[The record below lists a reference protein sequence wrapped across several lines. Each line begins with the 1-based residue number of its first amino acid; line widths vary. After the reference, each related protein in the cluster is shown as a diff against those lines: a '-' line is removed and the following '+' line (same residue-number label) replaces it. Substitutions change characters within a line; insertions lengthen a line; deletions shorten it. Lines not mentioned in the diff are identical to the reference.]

1 MLTLPGATDRLAMLD
16 ASNAGYIDLSH
27 ALRAGWIEFWYQP
40 KIDLRNRQIV
50 GVEMFA
56 RARHPF
62 HGPISAGVILQGA
75 SDTLLMQLAVFSLR
89 WALQASA
96 AMAQEGVR
104 LPITLNMPAVAI
116 DPAAIAGLLAQGPQ
130 GKDWRGLIFDLP
142 KHDILA
148 DYQRLEQAGVQLAEL
163 GIRFAADDF
172 CGSLRRLMRSTDP
185 EALYEEMEVVSQ
197 QLRKLTAL
205 SLVEIKLER
214 ELVGGCSQDKGRAM
228 LCELMVDLI
237 HQLKAKAVAVGV
249 EKHADVELL
258 SQIGCDLAQGYAFGE
273 PKPLDDFL
281 ALLKRRAKGMA
292 ARNNRQA
299 ALAP

>member
-1 MLTLPGATDRLAMLD
+1 MLD
-16 ASNAGYIDLSH
+16 ASNAGYIDLAH

-40 KIDLRNRQIV
+40 KIDLRDRQIV

-62 HGPISAGVILQGA
+62 HGPISAAVILQDA

-104 LPITLNMPAVAI
+104 LPITLNMPAAAI
-116 DPAAIAGLLAQGPQ
+116 DPTAIADLLAQGPQ
-130 GKDWRGLIFDLP
+130 GKEWRGLIFDVP

-148 DYQRLEQAGVQLAEL
+148 DYQRLERSGAPLASL
-163 GIRFAADDF
+163 GIRLAADDF

-185 EALYEEMEVVSQ
+185 EALYEEMEIVSG

-214 ELVGGCSQDKGRAM
+214 DLVGGCSQDKARAM
-228 LCELMVDLI
+228 LC
-237 HQLKAKAVAVGV
+237 
-249 EKHADVELL
+249 
-258 SQIGCDLAQGYAFGE
+258 
-273 PKPLDDFL
+273 
-281 ALLKRRAKGMA
+281 
-292 ARNNRQA
+292 
-299 ALAP
+299 

>member
-1 MLTLPGATDRLAMLD
+1 MLD
-16 ASNAGYIDLSH
+16 ASNAGYIDLAH

-40 KIDLRNRQIV
+40 KIDLRDRQIV

-62 HGPISAGVILQGA
+62 HGPISAAVILQDA
-75 SDTLLMQLAVFSLR
+75 NDTLLTQLGVFSLR

-96 AMAQEGVR
+96 ALAQDGMR
-104 LPITLNMPAVAI
+104 LPITLNMPAIAI
-116 DPAAIAGLLAQGPQ
+116 DAAGIADLLAQGPQ
-130 GKDWRGLIFDLP
+130 PKDWRGLILDIP

-148 DYQRLEQAGVQLAEL
+148 DYDRLAQAGVQLAAL

-197 QLRKLTAL
+197 QLRKLTNL

-214 ELVGGCSQDKGRAM
+214 DLVGGCSQDNGRAM
-228 LCELMVDLI
+228 LCELMIDLI

-258 SQIGCDLAQGYAFGE
+258 AKIGCDLAQGYAFSE

-292 ARNNRQA
+292 ARKIRQA

>member
-1 MLTLPGATDRLAMLD
+1 MLD
-16 ASNAGYIDLSH
+16 ASNAGYIDLAH

-40 KIDLRNRQIV
+40 KIDLRDRQIV

-62 HGPISAGVILQGA
+62 HGPISAAVILQDA

-89 WALQASA
+89 WAMQAST

-104 LPITLNMPAVAI
+104 LPITLNMPAAAI
-116 DPAAIAGLLAQGPQ
+116 DPTAIGDILAQGPQ
-130 GKDWRGLIFDLP
+130 GKDWRGLIFDVP
-142 KHDILA
+142 KHDILS
-148 DYQRLEQAGVQLAEL
+148 DYQRLEQSVARLASL
-163 GIRFAADDF
+163 GIRLAADDF

-214 ELVGGCSQDKGRAM
+214 DLVGGCSQDKARAM
-228 LCELMVDLI
+228 LCELMIDLI

-258 SQIGCDLAQGYAFGE
+258 TRIGCDMAQGYVFGE

-281 ALLKRRAKGMA
+281 ALLKRRTKGMA
-292 ARNNRQA
+292 ARKTRQT
-299 ALAP
+299 ALTP

>member
-1 MLTLPGATDRLAMLD
+1 MLD
-16 ASNAGYIDLSH
+16 ASNAGYIDLAH

-40 KIDLRNRQIV
+40 KIDLRDRQIV

-62 HGPISAGVILQGA
+62 HGPISAAVILQDA

-104 LPITLNMPAVAI
+104 LPITLNMPAAAI
-116 DPAAIAGLLAQGPQ
+116 DATAIADLLAQGPQ
-130 GKDWRGLIFDLP
+130 GKEWCGLIFDVP
-142 KHDILA
+142 KHDILS
-148 DYQRLEQAGVQLAEL
+148 DYQRLERSGPQLASL

-185 EALYEEMEVVSQ
+185 EALYEEMEIVSG

-214 ELVGGCSQDKGRAM
+214 DLVGGGSQDKGRAM
-228 LCELMVDLI
+228 LCELMIDLI

-249 EKHADVELL
+249 EKHGDVELL
-258 SQIGCDLAQGYAFGE
+258 ARIGCDMAQGYVFGE

-281 ALLKRRAKGMA
+281 ALLKRRAKGIA
-292 ARNNRQA
+292 ARKIRQTV
-299 ALAP
+299 LAP

>member
-1 MLTLPGATDRLAMLD
+1 MLD
-16 ASNAGYIDLSH
+16 ASNAGYIDLAH

-40 KIDLRNRQIV
+40 KIDLRDRQIV

-62 HGPISAGVILQGA
+62 HGPITAAVILQDA
-75 SDTLLMQLAVFSLR
+75 NDTLLTQLGVFSLR

-96 AMAQEGVR
+96 ALAQDGMR
-104 LPITLNMPAVAI
+104 LPITLNMPAIAI
-116 DPAAIAGLLAQGPQ
+116 DAAGITDLLAQGPQ
-130 GKDWRGLIFDLP
+130 GKDWRGLILDIP

-148 DYQRLEQAGVQLAEL
+148 DYERLAQAGGQLAAL

-197 QLRKLTAL
+197 QLRKLTSL

-214 ELVGGCSQDKGRAM
+214 DLVGGCSQDNGRAM
-228 LCELMVDLI
+228 LCELMIDLI

-258 SQIGCDLAQGYAFGE
+258 AKIGCDLAQGYAFSE

-292 ARNNRQA
+292 ARKNRQVA
-299 ALAP
+299 FAP

>member
-1 MLTLPGATDRLAMLD
+1 MLD
-16 ASNAGYIDLSH
+16 ASNAGYIDLAH

-40 KIDLRNRQIV
+40 KIDLRDRQIV

-62 HGPISAGVILQGA
+62 HGPISAAVILQDA

-89 WALQASA
+89 WALQAST

-104 LPITLNMPAVAI
+104 LPITLNMPAAAI

-130 GKDWRGLIFDLP
+130 GKEWRGLIFDVP

-148 DYQRLEQAGVQLAEL
+148 EYRRLERSGARLASL
-163 GIRFAADDF
+163 GIRLAADDF

-185 EALYEEMEVVSQ
+185 EALYEEMEIVSG

-214 ELVGGCSQDKGRAM
+214 DLVGGCSQDKARAM
-228 LCELMVDLI
+228 LCELMIDLI

-258 SQIGCDLAQGYAFGE
+258 SRIGCDMAQGYAFGE

-292 ARNNRQA
+292 ARKTRQT
-299 ALAP
+299 ALTP

>member
-1 MLTLPGATDRLAMLD
+1 MLD
-16 ASNAGYIDLSH
+16 ASNAGYIDLAH

-40 KIDLRNRQIV
+40 KIDLRDRQIV

-62 HGPISAGVILQGA
+62 HGPISAAVILQDA

-89 WALQASA
+89 WAMQAST

-104 LPITLNMPAVAI
+104 LPITLNMPAAAI

-130 GKDWRGLIFDLP
+130 GKEWRGLIFDVP

-148 DYQRLEQAGVQLAEL
+148 DYQRLERSGARLASL
-163 GIRFAADDF
+163 GIRLAADDF

-185 EALYEEMEVVSQ
+185 EALYDEMEVVSD

-214 ELVGGCSQDKGRAM
+214 DLVGGCSQDKGRAM
-228 LCELMVDLI
+228 LCELMIDLI

-249 EKHADVELL
+249 EKHGDVELL
-258 SQIGCDLAQGYAFGE
+258 ARIGCDMAQGYVFGE

-281 ALLKRRAKGMA
+281 ALLKRRAKGIA
-292 ARNNRQA
+292 ARKIRQTV
-299 ALAP
+299 LAP